1 MKIKDGFVLRK
12 FGGKWLAVTVDDAAD
27 EKNVLVTL
35 NETGAFVWELLQ
47 KESAYAD
54 VVSELVEN
62 YEIDE
67 ATAKQDLD
75 RFLDACRTAGILDE

>member
-54 VVSELVEN
+54 VVSKLVEN

-67 ATAKQDLD
+67 AAAKQDLD

>member
-47 KESAYAD
+47 KESAYTD

-67 ATAKQDLD
+67 AAAKQDLD